1 MERVAGCTVGVK
13 DSPVGV
19 KPRAQHEL
27 TLPEVEWGTM
37 DTCRP
42 LYSWKGWS
50 SSEDPPTATM
60 LGPQS
65 QPGSQ
70 SAGPQGAV
78 QAEWVSD
85 LGQL

>member
-1 MERVAGCTVGVK
+1 MHVMERVAGCTVGVK

-42 LYSWKGWS
+42 PVFLEGV
-50 SSEDPPTATM
+50 E
-60 LGPQS
+60 L
-65 QPGSQ
+65 
-70 SAGPQGAV
+70 
-78 QAEWVSD
+78 
-85 LGQL
+85 L